1 MWVCD
6 PPVRSCLNLLSA
18 SPGVFQPGSGRR
30 RSSLPA
36 IGPPPVRESASI
48 VRRPTARTECP
59 RRPPLHRF
67 STFLR
72 FSRRSGLASGSE
84 CQGCGRR
91 ARRELYP
98 LAVYEPDRAHL
109 LHVRHCTKI
118 TRGPGSRD
126 AGKAARDRTRL
137 PSFAFK
143 FTPFDTV
150 LTANNIKSSG
160 RPSEHRGRMRSQNA
174 WSAPSAANCS
184 IDSRSSTSG
193 MPKARLASTSSIT
206 TTTGRTLG
214 QAAPPTAVTPAHQI
228 RDQQTSADK
237 PGSAGSSPSTG
248 AWDALAVLVHITVP
262 VSR

>member
-48 VRRPTARTECP
+48 ARRPTARTECP

-91 ARRELYP
+91 ARRELHP

-150 LTANNIKSSG
+150 LTANNIKIIRTPVRAPRANAIAERLVCTIRRELLDRLPIINQRHAKGAPREYQQHHNHHRPHPRPG
-160 RPSEHRGRMRSQNA
+160 RSPYGRHPSPPNPRPTNVRRQARLGGLLPFHRGVGRSRRPGA
-174 WSAPSAANCS
+174 HHG
-184 IDSRSSTSG
+184 SG
-193 MPKARLASTSSIT
+193 
-206 TTTGRTLG
+206 
-214 QAAPPTAVTPAHQI
+214 
-228 RDQQTSADK
+228 
-237 PGSAGSSPSTG
+237 
-248 AWDALAVLVHITVP
+248 
-262 VSR
+262 